1 MLAWQAFLYACRQ
14 LFRPNLWLPW
24 LVLGTVQVVAIV
36 LMATFAHPVISWGM
50 APLLRGIG
58 GERALHYPE
67 IFRMLPD
74 LFGRVDLLLTAT
86 LGAVAAGA
94 STWLFAAELNRR
106 AGEAAPAGEGVRR
119 AFSRALAI
127 IAVNLPFTL
136 LALALTYGLPW
147 WLGER
152 ESSAMVRR
160 VGRLAGLGGALLVQ
174 AFFIYGTA
182 LVVLGGR
189 SVWDALRALPAAAG
203 RGFFAAFAL
212 SVGAVIPLFPLQ
224 ELTARSATI
233 VDRGIPEVVAV
244 VVLAQVLVVLVTS
257 FLLAGAVTVVYQGAV
272 APAWI
277 ERS

>member
-24 LVLGTVQVVAIV
+24 LMLGTVQVVAIV
-36 LMATFAHPVISWGM
+36 LMASFAHPAISWVT
-50 APLLRGIG
+50 APVLGAIG
-58 GERALHYPE
+58 GERAMHYPE

-74 LFGRVDLLLTAT
+74 LFGRVDLLMTAT

-94 STWLFAAELNRR
+94 ATWLFGAELDRR
-106 AGEAAPAGEGVRR
+106 AGDRAPGGEGLRR
-119 AFSRALAI
+119 AFSRALALV
-127 IAVNLPFTL
+127 AVNLPFNL
-136 LALALTYGLPW
+136 LALVLTYGLSW

-152 ESSAMVRR
+152 DSSALVRR
-160 VGRLAGLGGALLVQ
+160 AGRLAGLGGALLVQ
-174 AFFIYGTA
+174 SFFIYGTA

-203 RGFFAAFAL
+203 RGFFAAFTL

-233 VDRGIPEVVAV
+233 VDKGIPEVVAI
-244 VVLAQVLVVLVTS
+244 VVLVQVAVVLVTS
-257 FLLAGAVTVVYQGAV
+257 FVLAGAVTVVYRGAV
-272 APAWI
+272 APEWI
-277 ERS
+277 EPT